1 MSNQIT
7 VNTNSAA
14 SYNYHV
20 GTDLLDDVSAFID
33 DNIGS
38 DKVFVVIDKNV
49 YQHHIE
55 RINKAFQSRFKKMIT
70 YVVPPGEKSKS
81 YDQFGSIVDFVL
93 NQGVERTTPL
103 IAIGGGV
110 VGDLAGFVA
119 ASVMRGIPLIQVP
132 TSLLAMVDSSI
143 GGKTGIN
150 HSTGKNLI
158 GAFYQPKAVYADLNF
173 LTTLPEKE
181 WVNGLSEII
190 KYGMIE
196 NPDILNQ
203 LQRLISENGFTN
215 PEQWQSMVEHSAQIK
230 VDIVSRDVH
239 EQGIRAFLN
248 FGHTYAHV
256 IERIG
261 NYMNYSHGEAVF
273 AGMYGAVYASNQLGA
288 SIDPNVLNNFKSLYK
303 FKLSDIAK
311 HCNEFPSLMRKDK
324 KAKNEQI
331 RLVLLKE
338 LGNPYVKEVDDMDL
352 ISASWED
359 AIGNFS

>member
-1 MSNQIT
+1 MSKLIT
-7 VNTNSAA
+7 VNTNAKA
-14 SYNYHV
+14 SYSYHV
-20 GTDLLDDVSAFID
+20 GTNLLDDVSAFID
-33 DNIGS
+33 EEISS

-55 RINKAFQSRFKKMIT
+55 RINEAFQSRFKKVTT

-81 YDQFGSIVDFVL
+81 FDQFRSIVDFVL

-110 VGDLAGFVA
+110 VGDLAGFAA
-119 ASVMRGIPLIQVP
+119 ASIMRGIPLIQIP
-132 TSLLAMVDSSI
+132 TTLLAMVDSSI

-158 GAFYQPKAVYADLNF
+158 GSFYQPKAVYADLNF
-173 LTTLPEKE
+173 LSTLPEKE

-196 NPDILNQ
+196 NPNILNQ
-203 LQRLISENGFTN
+203 LQRLISENGFTK
-215 PEQWQSMVEHSAQIK
+215 PDEWQYMVEQSAKIK

-239 EQGIRAFLN
+239 EHGIRAFLN

-256 IERIG
+256 IERVG
-261 NYMNYSHGEAVF
+261 NYKNYSHGEAVF
-273 AGMYGAVYASNQLGA
+273 AGMYAAVYASNQFGA
-288 SIDPNVLNNFKSLYK
+288 SIDQNVLNNFKSLYT
-303 FKLSDIAK
+303 FKLIDITK
-311 HCNEFPSLMRKDK
+311 RINEFASLMRKDK

-331 RLVLLKE
+331 RLILLHK
-338 LGNPYVKEVDDMDL
+338 LGKPYVKEVEDMEL
-352 ISASWED
+352 IRASWEN
-359 AIGNFS
+359 AIRNFS